1 MKKYYVDRIRGFANE
16 KLYLVTE
23 YDFNI
28 PDIFERTTRKEMERD
43 LRWIKKESKY
53 GVANNIRVEEV

>member
-28 PDIFERTTRKEMERD
+28 PDIFERTTRKEQE
-43 LRWIKKESKY
+43 KKWNE
-53 GVANNIRVEEV
+53 I